1 MPERRVASVDS
12 SFDSNPAGT
21 GKASAALPRTR
32 AHRRGNREGS
42 IYQRS
47 DGRWVACVTE
57 PSGRR
62 VYRYARTRAAAAAK
76 LAAALK
82 AVQENNPLPPERETV
97 ASYLTRWLEGSARLS
112 VRPMTYIS
120 YEAIVRRHLV
130 PELGQI
136 RLSRLTPGEVQAM
149 MNRKLAQGLSARR
162 VDYLRSVLRRAL
174 NDAMRFGLIGHN
186 VAALVRPPRGPRYEV
201 RPLDPDEVRHLLRA
215 VRDDRLEALYVV
227 AVTLGLRQG
236 EILGLSWADVDLGA
250 GWLQVRHA
258 LQRFDHAYH
267 LVEPKSARSR
277 RTLLLPLAARSALE
291 RHRRRQEEEQSQA
304 AELWQD
310 HGLVFTT
317 VIGAPLDSTGVTA
330 ALQRHLA
337 RAGLRRQ
344 RFHDLRHACAS
355 LLLSRGVSPRVVME
369 MLGHSQI
376 SLTLDTYSHVLPSLL
391 SDAAAQMDDLLRDD
405 DLVPGLAPE
414 AAQPAQS
421 GPEASGG
428 ETASYLGQP
437 QIRQQFGGVQPARP
451 GTAPHE

>member
-1 MPERRVASVDS
+1 
-12 SFDSNPAGT
+12 
-21 GKASAALPRTR
+21 
-32 AHRRGNREGS
+32 
-42 IYQRS
+42 
-47 DGRWVACVTE
+47 
-57 PSGRR
+57 
-62 VYRYARTRAAAAAK
+62 
-76 LAAALK
+76 
-82 AVQENNPLPPERETV
+82 
-97 ASYLTRWLEGSARLS
+97 
-112 VRPMTYIS
+112 
-120 YEAIVRRHLV
+120 
-130 PELGQI
+130 
-136 RLSRLTPGEVQAM
+136 
-149 MNRKLAQGLSARR
+149 
-162 VDYLRSVLRRAL
+162 
-174 NDAMRFGLIGHN
+174 MRFGLIGHN

-215 VRDDRLEALYVV
+215 VRNDRLEALYVV

-250 GWLQVRHA
+250 GRLQVRHA

-304 AELWQD
+304 GELWQD

-317 VIGAPLDSTGVTA
+317 AIGGPLDSTGVTA

-376 SLTLDTYSHVLPSLL
+376 SLTLDTYTHVLPSLL
-391 SDAAAQMDDLLRDD
+391 SDAAGQMDDLLRDD
-405 DLVPGLAPE
+405 ELVPDSAPGAVR
-414 AAQPAQS
+414 AAYP
-421 GPEASGG
+421 GPEASGAD
-428 ETASYLGQP
+428 TASLPGRSS
-437 QIRQQFGGVQPARP
+437 IRQRFSGVRP
-451 GTAPHE
+451 PSPETPSSRQGQQ